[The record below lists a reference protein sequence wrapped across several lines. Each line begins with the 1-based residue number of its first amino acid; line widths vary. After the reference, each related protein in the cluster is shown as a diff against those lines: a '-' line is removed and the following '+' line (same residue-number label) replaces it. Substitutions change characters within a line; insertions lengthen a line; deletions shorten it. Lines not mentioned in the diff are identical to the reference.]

1 MIYQIRFRSD
11 ENKLILQVLDT
22 ENECWSNKETWRD
35 AQVEDALEVAKFC
48 RSTLPNEQSG
58 IENDS
63 TRYT

>member
-11 ENKLILQVLDT
+11 ENKLVLQVLDT
-22 ENECWSNKETWRD
+22 ENECWSNKEIWRD

-58 IENDS
+58 IQNDS
-63 TRYT
+63 TKYA

>member
-11 ENKLILQVLDT
+11 ENKLVLQVLDT
-22 ENECWSNKETWRD
+22 ENDCWSNKEIWRD

-48 RSTLPNEQSG
+48 RSTLPNEQAE

-63 TRYT
+63 TRYA